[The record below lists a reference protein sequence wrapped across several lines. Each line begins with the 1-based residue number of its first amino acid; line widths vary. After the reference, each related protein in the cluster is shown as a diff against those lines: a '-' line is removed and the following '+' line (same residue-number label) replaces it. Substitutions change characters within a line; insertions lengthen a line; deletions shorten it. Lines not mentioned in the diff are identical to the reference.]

1 MGDNKYK
8 YEPWRMEREREREY
22 ESNGSGRSES
32 AKQRP
37 SLGVEKATVG
47 ITTYW
52 PNERREGS

>member
-1 MGDNKYK
+1 MGDKKYK
-8 YEPWRMEREREREY
+8 YEPWRMERERGEY
-22 ESNGSGRSES
+22 ESNECGRSES

-52 PNERREGS
+52 QNERREGS